1 MKTKTKIKIS
11 STVAIICLLV
21 IIAAIILLKTKIFT
35 KDNTNSISP
44 TPIPDLSAQETKTS
58 TPTPQINNNLYTDNE
73 NKFSF
78 KIPEKFAYN
87 QKISDFKSSDSAD
100 TKINIISSTPDDETE
115 NYIKNSSNSTPFM
128 PGKSIES
135 FVSLVDDQVSESLA
149 RQSKSQETLTTTNKL
164 TGKKYL
170 GLTSN
175 GYKYD
180 QIVIDIG
187 LGQAK
192 MLVIN
197 NYYDKDGNSAQELL
211 NNILNSLNKI

>member
-21 IIAAIILLKTKIFT
+21 IIVAIILLKTKIFT

-100 TKINIISSTPDDETE
+100 AKINIISSTPDDETE

-128 PGKSIES
+128 PGKSIARRHSANKPILRGARVNHLLAAE
-135 FVSLVDDQVSESLA
+135 VSCSALVSNQGQTREKMVDICTRL
-149 RQSKSQETLTTTNKL
+149 RNHIHSQA
-164 TGKKYL
+164 
-170 GLTSN
+170 
-175 GYKYD
+175 
-180 QIVIDIG
+180 V
-187 LGQAK
+187 A
-192 MLVIN
+192 
-197 NYYDKDGNSAQELL
+197 
-211 NNILNSLNKI
+211 